1 MFESLPTLPVYAWVL
16 LAIVAI
22 IIAIIAIVAIIIA
35 IIAFWKEVEID
46 PATGLPIEEPD
57 TDNTDIITC
66 SVPGQ
71 KPIVFNPEQH
81 KSYSVDSYDWFVE
94 IELVNWNLCYVP
106 FVYTTII
113 DQSFNSVSEKK
124 AV

>member
-22 IIAIIAIVAIIIA
+22 IIAIIT
-35 IIAFWKEVEID
+35 FWKEVEID
-46 PATGLPIEEPD
+46 PVTGLPIEEPD

-71 KPIVFNPEQH
+71 KTIVFNPKQYQYYSID
-81 KSYSVDSYDWFVE
+81 SYSDFVE
-94 IELVNWNLCYVP
+94 IHLVNWNLCYVP

>member
-1 MFESLPTLPVYAWVL
+1 MLDTISIFVDSLVWSEWVL
-16 LAIVAI
+16 IVLAILTLW
-22 IIAIIAIVAIIIA
+22 IAIFGEDEPTVD
-35 IIAFWKEVEID
+35 KN
-46 PATGLPIEEPD
+46 GLPIPEPI

-71 KPIVFNPEQH
+71 KTIVFNPKQYQYYSID
-81 KSYSVDSYDWFVE
+81 SYSDFVE
-94 IELVNWNLCYVP
+94 IQLVNWNLCYVP

>member
-22 IIAIIAIVAIIIA
+22 IIAIIT
-35 IIAFWKEVEID
+35 FWKEVEIY
-46 PATGLPIEEPD
+46 PVTWLPIEEPD

-71 KPIVFNPEQH
+71 KTIVFNPKQ
-81 KSYSVDSYDWFVE
+81 Y
-94 IELVNWNLCYVP
+94 
-106 FVYTTII
+106 
-113 DQSFNSVSEKK
+113 
-124 AV
+124 

>member
-1 MFESLPTLPVYAWVL
+1 MFELLLMLSVYVWIL
-16 LAIVAI
+16 L
-22 IIAIIAIVAIIIA
+22 AIVAIIIA

-46 PATGLPIEEPD
+46 PVTGLPIEEPD

-71 KPIVFNPEQH
+71 KQVMFTPTQY
-81 KSYSVDSYDWFVE
+81 KYYSIDSYDWFVE
-94 IELVNWNLCYVP
+94 VQLLNGDICYVP
-106 FVYTTII
+106 SMYTTII
-113 DQSFNSVSEKK
+113 DQSFRSVSEKA